1 MADMG
6 YCTNSGCICRQ
17 FQTLD
22 VSADVDEPPLHEA
35 DAMDPTSE
43 PPTEFAEEAE
53 SAAFDTDPST
63 SAAGM
68 SWADDVEDNFYSAN
82 APDAANEYEAG
93 AESEAVVENN
103 GGWDDNAGGD
113 DGDRDGTAGATNDND
128 GWGDSDMGP
137 DPWSM
142 PEPTTQTSAKKAS
155 QSSVDK
161 EWGQPPPARKRD
173 RPRSISSKPSSRP
186 SPRDS
191 SGSSPAP
198 GQDVCRFWLKGTCMH
213 GKNCRYKHSN
223 ESRNVF
229 DKSPA
234 PRGNSTSRA
243 SPRGSSTSSPAPWG
257 SSASAPGRDVCRFW
271 LKGDCKYG
279 NSCRYEHSNESR
291 ETAQRGYNS
300 SKGRGSDPSRGRGT
314 PRGYDSPRGRGST
327 RGGYDSPR
335 GRSANGRGGK
345 SRASST
351 WGGGGWASSGL
362 GDWGSPTD
370 DAQSKDDGNGWFAP
384 ADVWNIPQT
393 DSNATV
399 ETDNNPWDNPVGAYD
414 PWGEP
419 TSTPAVPAAG
429 EREANHEE
437 VADCSVGEESRAQ
450 LPESD
455 SDRRQY
461 VGNLDLPPHL
471 QSAGSESPAGTLGEK
486 QSTIQAPG
494 PQQASASSYLTGN
507 IDEFMEPP
515 GLPSRLASRV
525 GSASPNVKGWSTP
538 ARGTSVDGS
547 ASRQEPSAAAVDI
560 GTWKFNRDEFM
571 RDTPVTTDNDKTSM
585 ATNGRSKAADK
596 VPITLDAPSSAIDSE
611 GPDTGKFDDIFGCS
625 VRIGSGGVVHSVRT
639 PFDPDTVE
647 ISGYPKDTPL
657 DQLCEFQMMFPGI
670 RQVRFEPT
678 YCIQYSEASQAAH
691 VREEL
696 DGKEWNGH
704 ILSACF
710 DMTGMIEPAEHD
722 GRKVEISYPYPKLS
736 AWIYM
741 SSMTQARKMQEDF
754 EKEPRYVRG
763 WKVTVT
769 VQKRARSVESVALKL
784 DNLPTSATDE
794 DISLL
799 CIGYPVTTRAMNKP
813 TYKRDALE
821 QVKQLVDA
829 DGEQRFLS
837 FVKLP
842 DGDPPT
848 TCRALVEFKEA
859 ADAQAAIANLNGTQQ
874 SFLGKED
881 KLRLRLVSAYRREI
895 SRKHLDVLQ
904 EDLAQ
909 LPRTPGLRILFGNT
923 NFGARIVVTGSDAR
937 AVVIARQKVDKL
949 LRGHVVRRKD
959 TISWHEFFVTA
970 PGEKKLQELDPS
982 LVVVAD
988 RRLRQL
994 RIVGGAP
1001 GTPAF
1006 DKAQNMINAMIKAL
1020 SAGRDQ
1026 LVLPL
1031 SYDQL
1036 GYIVNYGLRR
1046 LRDRF
1051 GDEDGVKLVFRPAD
1065 RTLVVRGK
1073 ADFRDSVREAVE
1085 TLPKRPRPAQPYR
1098 QCPVCTG
1105 QPEDGRPLP
1114 CGHEYCL
1121 TCLQHVLR
1129 AGVSEPFAPLSCV
1142 AAGCG
1147 TLVPSSMIK
1156 DKLSTKEAK
1165 ALVGASLLS
1174 YVHDQPGEL
1183 RFCPTGCDVL
1193 YRPLTD
1199 GLIIRCP
1206 SCRER
1211 LCASCGV
1218 VCHEGMTCAEY
1229 RYEGGSWETLN

>member
-1 MADMG
+1 MTDMG
-6 YCTNSGCICRQ
+6 YCINSACICRQ
-17 FQTLD
+17 LHTLD
-22 VSADVDEPPLHEA
+22 VTEA
-35 DAMDPTSE
+35 EDPSSE
-43 PPTEFAEEAE
+43 PPAEFAEEAE
-53 SAAFDTDPST
+53 SAAFDADPST

-68 SWADDVEDNFYSAN
+68 SWADDVEDKFYSTD

-93 AESEAVVENN
+93 AELEAAAENN
-103 GGWDDNAGGD
+103 GEWDDNAGGG
-113 DGDRDGTAGATNDND
+113 DGGRDGTAGATYDND
-128 GWGDSDMGP
+128 GWGDIDMGP
-137 DPWSM
+137 DPWST
-142 PEPTTQTSAKKAS
+142 PEPTTRTSTKTAS
-155 QSSVDK
+155 QSAFDR
-161 EWGQPPPARKRD
+161 EWGQPPPSRKRD

-186 SPRDS
+186 SPQDS
-191 SGSSPAP
+191 SASSPAP
-198 GQDVCRFWLKGTCMH
+198 GQDVCRFWLKGTCKH

-223 ESRNVF
+223 ESRGDIN
-229 DKSPA
+229 KSPA
-234 PRGNSTSRA
+234 PRGNLTSRA

-257 SSASAPGRDVCRFW
+257 SSTSAAGKDVCRFW

-279 NSCRYEHSNESR
+279 NGCRYEHSNESR

-300 SKGRGSDPSRGRGT
+300 PRGRGADSSWGRDT

-351 WGGGGWASSGL
+351 WGGGGWASNGL
-362 GDWGSPTD
+362 SDWGSPVD
-370 DAQSKDDGNGWFAP
+370 DAQGKDDGNGWSAP

-393 DSNATV
+393 DSNTTAQT
-399 ETDNNPWDNPVGAYD
+399 ENDPWDNPVGAYD
-414 PWGEP
+414 TWGEP
-419 TSTPAVPAAG
+419 SSAPVAPVAA
-429 EREANHEE
+429 ERVANHEE
-437 VADCSVGEESRAQ
+437 AAGYNVEEEETPAQ
-450 LPESD
+450 FTE

-461 VGNLDLPPHL
+461 VGDLDLPPHL
-471 QSAGSESPAGTLGEK
+471 QSAGAESQAGTSS
-486 QSTIQAPG
+486 QHDPTRYASG
-494 PQQASASSYLTGN
+494 PEQASTSSYLPGN
-507 IDEFMEPP
+507 IDKFMEPP
-515 GLPSRLASRV
+515 GLPSRLASR
-525 GSASPNVKGWSTP
+525 GASASPNMNGWSTP
-538 ARGTSVDGS
+538 AHVESLDGN
-547 ASRQEPSAAAVDI
+547 ASRQEPSAGAADI
-560 GTWKFNRDEFM
+560 ATWKFNRDEFM
-571 RDTPVTTDNDKTSM
+571 RDTPVTTDNDEADM
-585 ATNGRSKAADK
+585 ATVGQSEAANQ
-596 VPITLDAPSSAIDSE
+596 VSTSLDASSSAIDSQARFFHKLD
-611 GPDTGKFDDIFGCS
+611 GPETGKFDDVFGCS
-625 VRIGSGGVVHSVRT
+625 VRIGSGGVVQSVQT

-657 DQLCEFQMMFPGI
+657 DQLCEFQVMFPGI

-691 VREEL
+691 VREQL

-704 ILSACF
+704 ILSARF
-710 DMTGMIEPAEHD
+710 DMSEVIEPAEHD
-722 GRKVEISYPYPKLS
+722 GRKIEVSYPYPKLS

-769 VQKRARSVESVALKL
+769 VQKRARSVESVALKV
-784 DNLPTSATDE
+784 DNLPVSATDE

-813 TYKRDALE
+813 TYRRDALE
-821 QVKQLVDA
+821 QVKQLLDL

-837 FVKLP
+837 FIKLP

-859 ADAQAAIANLNGTQQ
+859 ADAQVAITNLNGTQQ

-881 KLRLRLVSAYRREI
+881 KLRLRLVSAYRRDI

-909 LPRTPGLRILFGNT
+909 LPRTPGLRILSGNT
-923 NFGARIVVTGSDAR
+923 NFGARIVITGSDAR

-959 TISWHEFFVTA
+959 TVSWHEFFVTP
-970 PGEKKLQELDPS
+970 PGEKKLQDLDPS

-994 RIVGGAP
+994 RIIGAAP
-1001 GTPAF
+1001 GTPSF

-1020 SAGRDQ
+1020 STGRDQ
-1026 LVLPL
+1026 LVLQL

-1051 GDEDGVKLVFRPAD
+1051 GDEDGLKLVFHPAD

-1105 QPEDGRPLP
+1105 QPEDGRSLP

-1121 TCLQHVLR
+1121 TCLLHVLR
-1129 AGVSEPFAPLSCV
+1129 AGVSESFVPLACV
-1142 AAGCG
+1142 AAGCE
-1147 TLVPSSMIK
+1147 TLVPPSMIR
-1156 DKLSTKEAK
+1156 DKLSNKEAK

-1174 YVHDQPGEL
+1174 YVHAHPGEL
-1183 RFCPTGCDVL
+1183 RFCPTECDVL

-1229 RYEGGSWETLN
+1229 RYEGGTWAAIN